1 MSPVTEM
8 DECPSMSATAL
19 MWTPASSQPTAALWR
34 SVWTPPSTPA
44 ALAASSM
51 TPAHRSAFDVA
62 GTASWRERAL
72 NARKGIPGAVK
83 DREARIADPG

>member
-1 MSPVTEM
+1 MWRLGRRKQFA
-8 DECPSMSATAL
+8 SA
-19 MWTPASSQPTAALWR
+19 
-34 SVWTPPSTPA
+34 VYG
-44 ALAASSM
+44 
-51 TPAHRSAFDVA
+51 PAHRSAFDVA